1 MKRIVLYIATFLLM
15 LSCGDRKECCSELEA
30 GFMNPPHDSRPM
42 ALWHWMN
49 GNVTKDGIKKDLQ
62 WMHDI
67 GLSGF
72 FLFDA
77 AYSTPQIVDTLLP
90 YMSEGWKDAFRY
102 AVALADSLDLEVG
115 IASSPGWSLTGGPWV
130 SEDDAQKKLVW
141 STTPVHGHFH
151 GTLPLPSKTV
161 SSGLFHA
168 VPEQEGI
175 VRDYLKE
182 IRVLAVRQGPD
193 PVVDDISSFYN
204 NGILDWT
211 APEGEWTVYR
221 FAYTLIG
228 TTNGPATPEATG
240 LEVDKLDAGAVRR
253 YWENYLGLY
262 EEALG
267 RKLDSGTI
275 SNIDIDSYESGK
287 GTWTLRM
294 EEEFEQRRGYSM
306 ALWLPALA
314 GEKIGTDEER
324 ERFLFDWRQT
334 LGELLA
340 ENHYDLA
347 TEIFHSHGIKRY
359 SESHEER
366 RTFTGD
372 GMMVKRTADVP
383 QGAFWVRF
391 RAGVYATMPHMEADL
406 RESSSVAH
414 IYGQN
419 ISAAEAFTTNGRPGK
434 WDGWWAYQCH
444 PGRLKPVADAA
455 MAEGLNRFVIHTSV
469 HQPSEDYKPGLGL
482 GPYGQ
487 WFNRFDTWAPEAR
500 PWIDYISR
508 SCFMLSQG
516 RFVADI
522 AYLYGEDTNPTARF
536 GQERPGIPAGWNYDF
551 VNGDALVNALEINE
565 GRIVS
570 KSGACYRM
578 LVIDSQIE
586 RMSDAVAARIE
597 AIRDA
602 GIPICDLRKGGN
614 MRSVLENEGISADV
628 VNVPDSVA
636 FVHRKLSDGEI
647 YWIANIC
654 SRPRNMTLGLR
665 DCMSASGY
673 KVLEPKV
680 WRADRGTIEDVSYR
694 VEEGR
699 LFVDLDLER
708 DDAVFVVLQGKAK
721 HESYTIPEKAK
732 VTEEIM
738 TLPAWDVHF
747 VPAIEPEKSADY
759 RFDNLSTWNESQDPY
774 LRFFSGTATYRTSF
788 RWNNDK
794 TAAGVMLDF
803 GQVFNMAHVYIN
815 GKDLGLLWK
824 EPYRTDISEA
834 LVDGENTL
842 EIKVTNSWGNRLIGD
857 SALPK
862 EERATMTSWDFY
874 SPDDPLPTSG
884 LLGPVRILTR
894 TVAER
899 WSEEKANEWYASQPW
914 PVGCVYMPSYG
925 GTPVEIWG
933 KEYFKPEVVDSELAL
948 AEDLGFNAIRL
959 FLCDVVW
966 QEDPKGFMNR
976 LEETVRLADKHG
988 MRILMT
994 FFTNGGTIKNP
1005 YTGPQPQPVPGVHN
1019 SVWMSS
1025 PGKDVVNNPEKWPII
1040 ERYLKQVMKRYRNDP
1055 RILAWCLY
1063 NEPEHSDGFD
1073 TIHFIKAVYR
1083 WAREVNPSQPITSPM
1098 CALPDA
1104 RSYNKPI
1111 SDFICANSDII
1122 SFHCY
1127 DDINRTRQFVD
1138 YALQFGRPV
1147 LCSEWMARTRGSDYP
1162 SILPLFKE
1170 KKIGS
1175 FSYGLV
1181 NGKQQCQYPWN
1192 TVVDGKPVPFTE
1204 EPELWFHDLFRP
1216 DHTPYDEEEI
1226 RFIKDY
1232 LGTTDCVEH
1241 N

>member
-1 MKRIVLYIATFLLM
+1 MKRIVLFIAVVSLA
-15 LSCGDRKECCSELEA
+15 LSCGGGKDCSRLAA
-30 GFMNPPHDSRPM
+30 GFMNPSHESRPM
-42 ALWHWMN
+42 VLWHWMN
-49 GNVTKDGIKKDLQ
+49 GNISKDGIKKDLQ

-77 AYSTPQIVDTLLP
+77 AYSTPQVVDTLLP

-141 STTPVHGHFH
+141 SVTPVRGHFK
-151 GTLPLPSKTV
+151 GRLPLPGQTV
-161 SSGLFHA
+161 STGLFHA
-168 VPEQEGI
+168 VPAQEGI

-182 IRVLAVRQGPD
+182 VRVLAVRQGPD
-193 PVVDDISSFYN
+193 PVVEDISSSYSD
-204 NGILDWT
+204 GILDWT

-253 YWENYLGLY
+253 YWGNYLGLY

-267 RKLDSGTI
+267 RKLGPGTI

-294 EEEFEQRRGYSM
+294 EEEFEKRRGYSM
-306 ALWLPALA
+306 ALWLPAFA

-366 RTFTGD
+366 RAFTGD

-419 ISAAEAFTTNGRPGK
+419 ICAAEAFTTNGRPGK

-444 PGRLKPVADAA
+444 PGKLKPVADAA

-469 HQPSEDYKPGLGL
+469 HQPSEDFKPGLGL

-487 WFNRFDTWAPEAR
+487 WFNRFDTWASEAR

-536 GQERPGIPAGWNYDF
+536 SQERPAIPAGWNYDF
-551 VNGDALVNALEINE
+551 VNGDALVNALEIKD

-570 KSGACYRM
+570 KSGASYRM

-586 RMSDAVAARIE
+586 RMSDSVAARIE
-597 AIRDA
+597 AIRET
-602 GIPICDLRKGGN
+602 GIPVCDLREGGDSGTALDN
-614 MRSVLENEGISADV
+614 AGVGADV
-628 VNVPDSVA
+628 LNVPDSMA

-665 DCMSASGY
+665 DCVSGASGR

-694 VEEGR
+694 VEDGR
-699 LFVDLDLER
+699 LFVDLCMER
-708 DDAVFVVLQGKAK
+708 DDAVFIVLKGQAK
-721 HESYTIPEKAK
+721 KKFIRKETP

-738 TLPAWDVHF
+738 SLSAWDAHF
-747 VPAIEPEKSADY
+747 VPAIEPEKGADY
-759 RFDNLSTWNESQDPY
+759 HFDILCAWNESQDPF
-774 LRFFSGTATYRTSF
+774 LRFFSGTATY
-788 RWNNDK
+788 K
-794 TAAGVMLDF
+794 TTFQWSADQVASGVMLDL
-803 GQVFNMAHVYIN
+803 GQVFNMAHVFVN

-824 EPYRTDISEA
+824 EPYKIDVSEA
-834 LVDGENTL
+834 LVEGDNTL

-862 EERATMTSWDFY
+862 EERATKTSWDFY
-874 SPDDPLPTSG
+874 SPADPLPTSG
-884 LLGPVRILTR
+884 LLGPVRILT
-894 TVAER
+894 
-899 WSEEKANEWYASQPW
+899 
-914 PVGCVYMPSYG
+914 
-925 GTPVEIWG
+925 
-933 KEYFKPEVVDSELAL
+933 
-948 AEDLGFNAIRL
+948 
-959 FLCDVVW
+959 FL
-966 QEDPKGFMNR
+966 K
-976 LEETVRLADKHG
+976 
-988 MRILMT
+988 
-994 FFTNGGTIKNP
+994 
-1005 YTGPQPQPVPGVHN
+1005 
-1019 SVWMSS
+1019 
-1025 PGKDVVNNPEKWPII
+1025 
-1040 ERYLKQVMKRYRNDP
+1040 
-1055 RILAWCLY
+1055 
-1063 NEPEHSDGFD
+1063 
-1073 TIHFIKAVYR
+1073 
-1083 WAREVNPSQPITSPM
+1083 
-1098 CALPDA
+1098 
-1104 RSYNKPI
+1104 
-1111 SDFICANSDII
+1111 
-1122 SFHCY
+1122 
-1127 DDINRTRQFVD
+1127 
-1138 YALQFGRPV
+1138 
-1147 LCSEWMARTRGSDYP
+1147 
-1162 SILPLFKE
+1162 
-1170 KKIGS
+1170 
-1175 FSYGLV
+1175 
-1181 NGKQQCQYPWN
+1181 
-1192 TVVDGKPVPFTE
+1192 
-1204 EPELWFHDLFRP
+1204 
-1216 DHTPYDEEEI
+1216 
-1226 RFIKDY
+1226 
-1232 LGTTDCVEH
+1232 
-1241 N
+1241 

>member
-1 MKRIVLYIATFLLM
+1 MKRIFLYISTALLI
-15 LSCGDRKECCSELEA
+15 LSCSEGKECPELEA
-30 GFMNPPHDSRPM
+30 DFMNPPHESRPM

-77 AYSTPQIVDTLLP
+77 AYSTPQVVDTLLP

-130 SEDDAQKKLVW
+130 SDDDAQKKLVW
-141 STTPVHGHFH
+141 STIPVHGHFH
-151 GTLPLPSKTV
+151 GALPLPWKTV

-168 VPEQEGI
+168 VPVQDGI

-193 PVVDDISSFYN
+193 PAVEDISSSYID
-204 NGILDWT
+204 GILDWT
-211 APEGEWTVYR
+211 APEGEWIVYR

-228 TTNGPATPEATG
+228 TTNGPAPPEATG

-267 RKLDSGTI
+267 RDLGPGTI

-294 EEEFEQRRGYSM
+294 EEEFERRRGYSM

-314 GEKIGTDEER
+314 GEMIGSDEER

-347 TEIFHSHGIKRY
+347 TEIFHSYGIRRY

-419 ISAAEAFTTNGRPGK
+419 ICAAEAFTTNGRPGK

-444 PGRLKPVADAA
+444 PGKLKPVADAA

-469 HQPSEDYKPGLGL
+469 HQPSEGYKPGLGL

-487 WFNRFDTWAPEAR
+487 WFNRFDTWASEAR

-508 SCFMLSQG
+508 SCFMLSRG

-536 GQERPGIPAGWNYDF
+536 SQERPEIPAGWNYDF
-551 VNGDALVNALEINE
+551 VNGDALVNALMIKD
-565 GRIVS
+565 GCIVS
-570 KSGACYRM
+570 DAGASYRM
-578 LVIDSQIE
+578 LVIDSQID
-586 RMSDAVAARIE
+586 RMSDALAARIE
-597 AIRDA
+597 TIREA
-602 GIPICDLRKGGN
+602 GIPVCDLRGGGDIG
-614 MRSVLENEGISADV
+614 SVLENGGIRADV
-628 VNVPDSVA
+628 VNLPDSVA
-636 FVHRKLSDGEI
+636 FVHRKLPDGEV

-654 SRPRNMTLGLR
+654 SRPRDTSLGFR
-665 DCMSASGY
+665 DYMMERQRRR
-673 KVLEPKV
+673 VLEPKV
-680 WRADRGTIEDVSYR
+680 WRADRGTVEDVSYR

-699 LFVDLDLER
+699 MFVDLCLER
-708 DDAVFVVLQGKAK
+708 DDAVFIVLQGRAEK
-721 HESYTIPEKAK
+721 ESFRLPAGAPE
-732 VTEEIM
+732 TEEV
-738 TLPAWDVHF
+738 LPLSAWDVRF
-747 VPAIEPEKSADY
+747 VPAIDPEKVVDCHMDSLFA
-759 RFDNLSTWNESQDPY
+759 WNESRDQF

-788 RWNNDK
+788 HRSTDRK
-794 TAAGVMLDF
+794 EARFVLDL
-803 GQVFNMAHVYIN
+803 GQVFNMAHVYVN

-824 EPYRTDISEA
+824 EPYRTDISEV
-834 LVDGENTL
+834 LEEGENTL

-862 EERATMTSWDFY
+862 EERATMTSWEFY
-874 SPDDPLPTSG
+874 SPDDPLPVSG
-884 LLGPVRILTR
+884 LLGPARILTM
-894 TVAER
+894 ER
-899 WSEEKANEWYASQPW
+899 
-914 PVGCVYMPSYG
+914 
-925 GTPVEIWG
+925 
-933 KEYFKPEVVDSELAL
+933 
-948 AEDLGFNAIRL
+948 
-959 FLCDVVW
+959 
-966 QEDPKGFMNR
+966 
-976 LEETVRLADKHG
+976 
-988 MRILMT
+988 
-994 FFTNGGTIKNP
+994 
-1005 YTGPQPQPVPGVHN
+1005 
-1019 SVWMSS
+1019 
-1025 PGKDVVNNPEKWPII
+1025 
-1040 ERYLKQVMKRYRNDP
+1040 
-1055 RILAWCLY
+1055 
-1063 NEPEHSDGFD
+1063 
-1073 TIHFIKAVYR
+1073 
-1083 WAREVNPSQPITSPM
+1083 
-1098 CALPDA
+1098 
-1104 RSYNKPI
+1104 
-1111 SDFICANSDII
+1111 
-1122 SFHCY
+1122 
-1127 DDINRTRQFVD
+1127 
-1138 YALQFGRPV
+1138 
-1147 LCSEWMARTRGSDYP
+1147 
-1162 SILPLFKE
+1162 
-1170 KKIGS
+1170 
-1175 FSYGLV
+1175 
-1181 NGKQQCQYPWN
+1181 
-1192 TVVDGKPVPFTE
+1192 
-1204 EPELWFHDLFRP
+1204 
-1216 DHTPYDEEEI
+1216 
-1226 RFIKDY
+1226 
-1232 LGTTDCVEH
+1232 
-1241 N
+1241 

>member
-1 MKRIVLYIATFLLM
+1 MKRIIVCIAAVLLM
-15 LSCGDRKECCSELEA
+15 LSCSDRKVCPDLEA
-30 GFMNPPHDSRPM
+30 GFMDPPHESRPM

-77 AYSTPQIVDTLLP
+77 AYSTPQVVDTLLP
-90 YMSEGWKDAFRY
+90 YMGEGWKDAFRY
-102 AVALADSLDLEVG
+102 AVALADSLGLEVG

-141 STTPVHGHFH
+141 STTPVRGHFH
-151 GTLPLPSKTV
+151 GALPLPWKTV
-161 SSGLFHA
+161 PSGLFHA
-168 VPEQEGI
+168 VPEQDGI
-175 VRDYLKE
+175 VRDYLKD

-193 PVVDDISSFYN
+193 PSVEDISSSYQD
-204 NGILDWT
+204 GILDWT
-211 APEGEWTVYR
+211 APEGEWNVYR

-228 TTNGPATPEATG
+228 TTNGPAPPEATG
-240 LEVDKLDAGAVRR
+240 LEVDKLDGGAVRR

-267 RKLDSGTI
+267 RKLGPGTI

-287 GTWTLRM
+287 GTWTLHM

-314 GEKIGTDEER
+314 GELIGTDEER

-366 RTFTGD
+366 RSFTGD

-419 ISAAEAFTTNGRPGK
+419 ICAAEAFTTNGRPGK

-444 PGRLKPVADAA
+444 PGKLKPVADAA
-455 MAEGLNRFVIHTSV
+455 MAEGLNWFVIHTSV
-469 HQPSEDYKPGLGL
+469 HQPSEKCKPGLGL

-487 WFNRFDTWAPEAR
+487 WFNRFDTWASEAR

-536 GQERPGIPAGWNYDF
+536 SQERPGIPAGWNYDF
-551 VNGDALVNALEINE
+551 VNGDALVNALGIKD
-565 GRIVS
+565 GSIVS
-570 KSGACYRM
+570 ESGASYRM

-586 RMSDAVAARIE
+586 RMSDAVAARID
-597 AIRDA
+597 AIREA
-602 GIPICDLRKGGN
+602 GIPVCDLRKGGN
-614 MRSVLENEGISADV
+614 ILSVLEEEGIRADV

-636 FVHRKLSDGEI
+636 FVHRKLPGGEI

-654 SRPRNMTLGLR
+654 SRPRNITLGFR
-665 DCMSASGY
+665 DCMSEGRGRDI
-673 KVLEPKV
+673 LEPKV
-680 WRADRGTIEDVSYR
+680 WRADRGTIEDVPYR

-699 LFVDLDLER
+699 LFVDLDMER

-721 HESYTIPEKAK
+721 KESIRKETF

-738 TLPAWDVHF
+738 SLSSWDVRF
-747 VPAIEPEKSADY
+747 VPAIEPEKEADCH
-759 RFDNLSTWNESQDPY
+759 FDSLPAWNESGDPN

-788 RWNNDK
+788 RWSPDHGQ
-794 TAAGVMLDF
+794 AGVILDL
-803 GQVFNMAHVYIN
+803 GRVFNMAHVYLN

-824 EPYRTDISEA
+824 EPYKTDITEA

-857 SALPK
+857 SSLPK
-862 EERATMTSWDFY
+862 EERATMTSWEFY

-894 TVAER
+894 TFAER

-966 QEDPKGFMNR
+966 QEDPKGFMER

-1025 PGKDVVNNPEKWPII
+1025 PGKDVVNNPEKWPVI

-1063 NEPEHSDGFD
+1063 NEPEHTDGFN
-1073 TIHFIKAVYR
+1073 TLSFIKEVYR
-1083 WAREVNPSQPITSPM
+1083 WAREVNPSQPLTSPM

-1127 DDINRTRQFVD
+1127 DDIDRTRQFVD

-1192 TVVDGKPVPFTE
+1192 KMVDGKPVPFTE

-1216 DHTPYDEEEI
+1216 DHSPYDAEEI
-1226 RFIKDY
+1226 RFIKEY
-1232 LGTTDCVEH
+1232 LGAGAPKE
-1241 N
+1241 